1 MTNLQIN
8 QLLSQMRALAAEAAN
23 APASQPEAVKGPG
36 FADVLKNAVGSV
48 NQAQSVATRKQEA
61 FLSGENIP
69 LTEVMVSMQKAKVG
83 FEAVKQVRNHLLQAY
98 QEVSRMQV

>member
-1 MTNLQIN
+1 MTNMQIN
-8 QLLSQMRALAAEAAN
+8 QVLAQMRELAAQAGGGAQPAEATN
-23 APASQPEAVKGPG
+23 GPG
-36 FADVLKNAVGSV
+36 FAEVLKGAVGSA
-48 NQAQSVATRKQEA
+48 NQAQVDATAKQNA

-69 LTEVMVSMQKAKVG
+69 LTEVMVAMQKSRVS